1 MDVIDP
7 ADPGADDWPPTTAD
21 ILRGL
26 DDLRKADQKARE
38 DRLLRG
44 DR

>member
-1 MDVIDP
+1 MNPTDP
-7 ADPGADDWPPTTAD
+7 RAYDWPPTTAD